1 MIPSAVRA
9 SLRSLLL
16 SLFALF
22 ISSVVGCVST
32 GVTPVGSSHYPPLP
46 PTHEVLIFS
55 SETEIKKPF
64 EVIGIITHNDPG
76 KYRVLTLNDA
86 IPALKEKA
94 RFSGANGIIIDESRA
109 IKSGII
115 STGISVKAR
124 AILIKE

>member
-1 MIPSAVRA
+1 MIPSAVRI
-9 SLRSLLL
+9 SLRGLLL
-16 SLFALF
+16 CLFAFFL
-22 ISSVVGCVST
+22 SSVVGCART
-32 GVTPVGSSHYPPLP
+32 GVTPVGGGHYPPLP
-46 PTHEVLIFS
+46 PPQEVLIFS
-55 SETEIKKPF
+55 SETEVKKPF

-94 RFSGANGIIIDESRA
+94 RSSGANGIIIDESRA
-109 IKSGII
+109 VKSGII